1 MSNGKFAKRKGVAT
15 KMMFMIL
22 AVVLIVGISVGGTL
36 AWLTATTTPVV
47 NTFTVGDIGIKLEEH
62 AYNPDDTSVK
72 LDDTPVPF
80 QTYPLIPGTTYF
92 KDPTVTV
99 LANSEDCYLFVKFEE
114 DNKNTDV
121 LTYTSNLDGNG
132 WTKLADVTGVT
143 NVWYREVDKSST
155 DVSFA
160 LLKDN
165 KVTVPDTLT
174 KALMPAEGRTPKLT
188 FTAAA
193 IQKDNTGTAAEAYAK
208 LPDAFKGSTT

>member
-1 MSNGKFAKRKGVAT
+1 MSNGKFAKRKGIAT
-15 KMMFMIL
+15 KTMFMIL

-36 AWLTATTTPVV
+36 AWLTATTGPVT
-47 NTFTVGDIGIKLEEH
+47 NTFTVGDINIKLEEH
-62 AYNPDDTSVK
+62 AYNPDTTSVK
-72 LDDTPVPF
+72 LNDTPVTS

-121 LTYTSNLDGNG
+121 LTYTSELDGNG
-132 WTKLADVTGVT
+132 WAKLTGVTGVT
-143 NVWYREVDKSST
+143 NVWYREVEKT
-155 DVSFA
+155 NENVSFR

-174 KALMPAEGRTPKLT
+174 KEKMPAAAITPKLT
-188 FTAAA
+188 YTAAA
-193 IQKDNTGTAAEAYAK
+193 IQKDNTGTAAEAYEK
-208 LPDAFKGSTT
+208 LPDAFKGPTT

>member
-1 MSNGKFAKRKGVAT
+1 MSNGKFSNRKGVAT
-15 KMMFMIL
+15 KAMFVIL

-36 AWLTATTTPVV
+36 AWLTATTESVV
-47 NTFTVGDIGIKLEEH
+47 NTFTVGDINIKLEEH
-62 AYNPDDTSVK
+62 AYNPDATSVK
-72 LDDTPVPF
+72 LNDTPVTS

-121 LTYTSNLDGNG
+121 LTYTSNLDENG
-132 WTKLADVTGVT
+132 WMKLTTVAGVT

-165 KVTVPDTLT
+165 KVTVPASLT
-174 KALMPAEGRTPKLT
+174 KDQMPHAEGAPKLT
-188 FTAAA
+188 FTAYAV
-193 IQKDNTGTAAEAYAK
+193 QKDNIATAAAAWAEVN
-208 LPDAFKGSTT
+208 T

>member
-1 MSNGKFAKRKGVAT
+1 MSNGKFAKRKGIAAKT
-15 KMMFMIL
+15 MFMIL
-22 AVVLIVGISVGGTL
+22 AVVLIVAISVGGTL
-36 AWLTATTTPVV
+36 AWLTATTGPVT
-47 NTFTVGDIGIKLEEH
+47 NTFTVGDINIKLEEH
-62 AYNPDDTSVK
+62 AYNPDTTSVK
-72 LDDTPVPF
+72 LNDTPVTS

-121 LTYTSNLDGNG
+121 LTYTSELDGNG
-132 WTKLADVTGVT
+132 WAKLTGVTGVT
-143 NVWYREVDKSST
+143 NVWYRVVAKT
-155 DVSFA
+155 NANVSFQ

-174 KALMPAEGRTPKLT
+174 KEEMPAAASTPKLT
-188 FTAAA
+188 YTAAA
-193 IQKDNTGTAAEAYAK
+193 IQKDNTGTVTEAYAK